1 MCWDSPLQML
11 KFGIPV
17 PAAQLKMIA
26 EGLNPLVLEC
36 DPDKPLPKKYV
47 VKDVVDEMEAYTDG
61 PKLGE
66 HEVYAKYF
74 KVRCTQHAM
83 RVVHGLVQASARGGL
98 LSGIVCRVSLRGRAV
113 CLLLAL
119 CEPY

>member
-1 MCWDSPLQML
+1 MCWGSPLQML

-74 KVRCTQHAM
+74 KVRCTQH
-83 RVVHGLVQASARGGL
+83 VHGLVQASAGG
-98 LSGIVCRVSLRGRAV
+98 GITERDRVSFEPAPCFHGVVSFGMSLRVG
-113 CLLLAL
+113 
-119 CEPY
+119 